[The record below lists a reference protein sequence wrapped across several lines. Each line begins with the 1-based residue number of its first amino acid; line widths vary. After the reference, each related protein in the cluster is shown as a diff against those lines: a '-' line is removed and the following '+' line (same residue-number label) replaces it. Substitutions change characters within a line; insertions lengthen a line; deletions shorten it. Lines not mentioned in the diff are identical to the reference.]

1 MALVVKKT
9 KKVVPPRIVLYGEAG
24 IGKSTFG
31 ALAGNSIFIN
41 IEDGLDSLDAVAL
54 PVQLKKDEQ
63 AEEDLRTVPKS
74 FEEVKEQLK
83 ALIYDEHDFET
94 LVIDSLSKLELLIW
108 EKLCH
113 DFHVTNIEKVDG
125 GYGKGYTHALNLWNE
140 LLEIIDYLRKERNM
154 TIILLAHHGIQ
165 NTQNPETQTYDT
177 IVPQLNKKAVEL
189 IVRWADCVFYAH
201 KQILVRELEEGF
213 GNKRAIALNKGNDV
227 RIMRTVGNAAVVA
240 KNRYNLPEFLPLD
253 YEAFKTELNKFYNN

>member
-1 MALVVKKT
+1 MALVVKKS
-9 KKVVPPRIVLYGEAG
+9 KKEVPPRIVLYGEPG

-31 ALAGNSIFIN
+31 AFAEKSIFIN
-41 IEDGLDSLDAVAL
+41 IEDGLDSIEADVL
-54 PVQLKKDEQ
+54 PVIST
-63 AEEDLRTVPKS
+63 EEDRDVPKS

-83 ALIYDEHDFET
+83 ALIYEEHDYKT

-108 EKLCH
+108 EKLCN

-140 LLEIIDYLRKERNM
+140 VLDIIDYLRKERNM

-177 IVPQLNKKAVEL
+177 LVPQLNKKVVEL

-201 KQILVRELEEGF
+201 KQILVREFEKGF
-213 GNKRAIALNKGNDV
+213 NKKRAVAINKGNDV
-227 RIMRTVGNAAVVA
+227 RIIRTVGNAAVVA

-253 YEAFKTELNKFYNN
+253 YDAFKTELNKFYNK